1 MWMDCAY
8 LLTVRWTAE
17 ARPNRTKTHSE
28 MWILKAPLRLYYLD
42 IRVCSASLQFS
53 SQRLSYFI
61 ISGRSQ
67 QERHLKRFRIG
78 FYTNVN
84 SFLFSD
90 WYKVCDFDFIFFNTM
105 WNLYYSILLVNLC
118 CSKNRFDCWDC
129 LCLFY
134 YTEYVW
140 SHVRSIRFPGSR
152 WHPAKK

>member
-1 MWMDCAY
+1 MDCAY

-90 WYKVCDFDFIFFNTM
+90 
-105 WNLYYSILLVNLC
+105 
-118 CSKNRFDCWDC
+118 
-129 LCLFY
+129 
-134 YTEYVW
+134 
-140 SHVRSIRFPGSR
+140 
-152 WHPAKK
+152 